1 MKKITLEE
9 KIEVIRAFSE
19 GKPVE
24 GCNKEVGLW
33 EDKVYDIWDFDDCK
47 YRIKPEAVAKFKA
60 GDVLLAKKDEH
71 QANPT
76 RFEVTDVK
84 LGCYCFKDHL
94 DIPIIDVDKDY
105 INERDALWFF
115 EGKTIYG
122 DKWSIL
128 CDLSRQRIPNMEELY
143 KRQPDAIVWQP
154 IYSIGFKLKEN

>member
-1 MKKITLEE
+1 MMREMTTEE
-9 KIEVIRAFSE
+9 KIEVIKAYSE
-19 GKPVE
+19 GK
-24 GCNKEVGLW
+24 EVQVLIPDGGW
-33 EDKVYDIWDFDDCK
+33 ASVTNDTWYFEDNL
-47 YRIKPEAVAKFKA
+47 YRVKPEETTKFKA

-76 RFEVTDVK
+76 RFEVIDVK

-128 CDLSRQRIPNMEELY
+128 CDFSRQRIPDMEELY
-143 KRQPDAIVWQP
+143 KRQPDAIFWQP
-154 IYSIGFKLKEN
+154 IYSIGFKLREN